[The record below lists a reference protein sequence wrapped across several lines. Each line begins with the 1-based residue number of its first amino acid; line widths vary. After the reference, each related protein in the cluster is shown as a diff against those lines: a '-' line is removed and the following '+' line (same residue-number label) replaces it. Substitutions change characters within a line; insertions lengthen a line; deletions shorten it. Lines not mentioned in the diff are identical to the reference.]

1 MFKLISNFSPKGDQ
15 PQAIEKL
22 VTGLEAGHKDQV
34 LLGVTGSGKTF
45 TMASVIEKTGLPTLI
60 ISPNKTL
67 AAQLYQEF
75 RQFFPKNSV
84 HYFVSYYD
92 YYQPE
97 AYIPQTKTY
106 IQKDSRIN
114 EEIDKLRHA
123 TIQSVLSKK
132 DSIVIASVSCIYGVG
147 DPNEYQRARLDLQGG
162 QTVSVKDLERSLAFL
177 QYERVSRK
185 PNLGQY
191 ELLKTGLEIHLVTG
205 EIIHIEFEHKKTKL
219 RASGAE
225 PRTELRSGAR
235 VKFIKQFDPKTK
247 EGTEMRS
254 ICIYPA
260 KFWVTP
266 KEKMK
271 LSLKNIRTELDERVE
286 QLQSANKFEEAER
299 LEKRVLFDL
308 EMLSKKGY
316 VNGIENYSRHLSF
329 REPGEPPMTL
339 LDYFPKPFL
348 LFIDESHI
356 TVPQIQAMERGD
368 HARKG
373 TLVNYGFRLPSA
385 LDNRP
390 LKFTEFLTRV
400 GQKIHVSAT
409 PGPYE
414 IERSQQIVEQ
424 VVRPTGILDPQI
436 EIKPAKD
443 QVRDLLIE
451 IKKRIADNQRV
462 LALTLTK
469 RSAED
474 LTEYLLEHNIK
485 TKYLHSDI
493 KTLERPEILS
503 ALRRGDIDVVVGI
516 NLLREGLDLPEVGLV
531 AILDADREGFLR
543 NYRGLIQMAGRAA
556 RSIHGK
562 VILYADLVTNS
573 IKKTLSETLRRR
585 KIQVAFNKKIGMVPT
600 AHKKAIHDGKIL
612 AEQVS
617 DLV

>member
-1 MFKLISNFSPKGDQ
+1 MFKLVSNFTPKGDQ

-22 VTGLEAGHKDQV
+22 VAGIETGHQDQA

-45 TMASVIEKTGLPTLI
+45 TMASVIEKMGLPTLV

-75 RQFFPKNSV
+75 KEFFPKNAV
-84 HYFVSYYD
+84 QYFVSYYD

-106 IQKDSRIN
+106 IQKDAQIN
-114 EEIDKLRHA
+114 QEIDKMRHA
-123 TIQSVLSKK
+123 AIQSVLSRK
-132 DSIVIASVSCIYGVG
+132 DTIVVASVSCIYGIG
-147 DPNEYQRARLDLQGG
+147 DPNEYQRARLELRTG
-162 QTVSVKDLERSLAFL
+162 QPISSRELEHSLAFL

-185 PNLGQY
+185 PALGQY
-191 ELLKTGLEIHLVTG
+191 QLLKTALEIHLVTD
-205 EIIHIEFEHKKTKL
+205 EIIHVEF
-219 RASGAE
+219 SG
-225 PRTELRSGAR
+225 RKI
-235 VKFIKQFDPKTK
+235 KFIKNYNPRTK
-247 EGTEMRS
+247 EASELEKIR
-254 ICIYPA
+254 IFPA

-266 KEKMK
+266 KEKLRLAM
-271 LSLKNIRTELDERVE
+271 KNIKAEMDERVE

-299 LEKRVLFDL
+299 LEKRTLFDL

-348 LFIDESHI
+348 LFVDESHI
-356 TVPQIQAMERGD
+356 AIPQLQAMERGD
-368 HARKG
+368 RQRKM

-390 LKFTEFLTRV
+390 LKFEEFLKRV
-400 GQKIHVSAT
+400 GQKIYVSAT

-414 IERSQQIVEQ
+414 FERSAQVVQQ
-424 VVRPTGILDPQI
+424 VVRPTGILDPQV
-436 EIKPAKD
+436 EVRPAKE
-443 QVRDLLIE
+443 QVKNLVEE
-451 IKKRIADNQRV
+451 IKKRVANNERV

-474 LTEYLLEHNIK
+474 LTEYLLEQK
-485 TKYLHSDI
+485 VKAKYLHSEI
-493 KTLERPEILS
+493 KTLQRPEILS
-503 ALRRGDIDVVVGI
+503 ALRRGEIDVVVGI

-543 NYRGLIQMAGRAA
+543 NHRGLIQMAGRAA
-556 RSIHGK
+556 RSLNGR
-562 VILYADLVTNS
+562 VIFYADFLTES
-573 IKKTLSETLRRR
+573 IKRTVAETLRRR
-585 KIQVAFNKKIGMVPT
+585 RIQEQFNKRLGIKPS
-600 AHKKAIHDGKIL
+600 AIEKPIREDKLIH
-612 AEQVS
+612 AS